1 MSSSPTTPVRWAELR
16 PDDFFARRVACP
28 VVYLPLGLCEP
39 HGHVAPLGL
48 DLIKAEY
55 YCEEAARRFGG
66 IVAPAQ
72 GYHIHEC
79 GFHAPWLV
87 EVVGEEDPLLGAI
100 PPHVMLHLFLY
111 QLRAFAL
118 AGFQGVIAV
127 SGHSG
132 GSQEDLRRVATAFT
146 ERLGLPVILKTDS
159 EWIPHL
165 HPGDHAGRY
174 EVSQLLA
181 IRPDLVDLT
190 LLRRGQE
197 PGSGGRLAL
206 GDDAGEATAG
216 YGHVLNEAIIAVLG
230 KAVAGMSRQPAPTVP
245 LSSLTY
251 EAVEEIW
258 EGVHATL
265 PDWKSVSPHPDQPTV
280 PPGSRWYPYSQVA
293 GALGRSA
300 RLRG

>member
-1 MSSSPTTPVRWAELR
+1 MTPPSTTVRWAELR
-16 PDDFFARRVACP
+16 PDDFCARREACP

-55 YCEEAARRFGG
+55 YCEEAAHHFGG

-79 GFHAPWLV
+79 GFHAPWLA
-87 EVVGEEDPLLGAI
+87 EVVGEENPLLGAI

-118 AGFQGVIAV
+118 AGFRGVIAV

-132 GSQEDLRRVATAFT
+132 GSQEDLRRVAAAFT
-146 ERLGLPVILKTDS
+146 ERMGLPVILKADP

-174 EVSQLLA
+174 EISQLLA

-190 LLRRGQE
+190 LWRRGQE

-206 GDDAGEATAG
+206 GDDAREATAE
-216 YGHVLNEAIIAVLG
+216 YGHFINEAIIAALG
-230 KAVAGMSRQPAPTVP
+230 EATASMTSKPAPTVP
-245 LSSLTY
+245 PASLTY
-251 EAVEEIW
+251 EATERIW
-258 EGVHATL
+258 ESIHATL
-265 PDWKSVSPHPDQPTV
+265 TDWRSVSPRPDQPAV
-280 PPGSRWYPYSQVA
+280 PPGSRWHPYTRVA

-300 RLRG
+300 GLRA